1 MAPRMATQLEVIF
14 FYIFSLL
21 FMFYISS
28 SLCKRV
34 VGALGYMHVPWESLR
49 KLDFFL
55 NMYLIKQLN
64 CRLTVMEY

>member
-1 MAPRMATQLEVIF
+1 
-14 FYIFSLL
+14 
-21 FMFYISS
+21 MFYISS